1 MQFRIFYHIV
11 PYFLVFIIE
20 TVFIEAIPQ
29 NSKSAKFN
37 EQSGVYQKIFRQGS
51 IDEFLALR
59 PTTKNPN
66 EHKPCIPVQFFKKI
80 VYPTNVYHQNINIIP
95 SMVNYAKPPYNAY
108 GGYFCEPYKPA
119 SSILPPGQHPL
130 HNNFWPNLFGG
141 FLGSNNNQA
150 GAALPG
156 DFGIR
161 PVHK

>member
-11 PYFLVFIIE
+11 LVFFIE

-37 EQSGVYQKIFRQGS
+37 EHSGVYQNPVDQKIFRQGS

-66 EHKPCIPVQFFKKI
+66 EHKPCIPVQFYKKI
-80 VYPTNVYHQNINIIP
+80 VTVHPNHQNINIIP

-108 GGYFCEPYKPA
+108 GGYFCEPLKPA
-119 SSILPPGQHPL
+119 SPILPPGQHTL

-141 FLGSNNNQA
+141 FLGSNNNA

-156 DFGIR
+156 SFGIR
-161 PVHK
+161 SVHE